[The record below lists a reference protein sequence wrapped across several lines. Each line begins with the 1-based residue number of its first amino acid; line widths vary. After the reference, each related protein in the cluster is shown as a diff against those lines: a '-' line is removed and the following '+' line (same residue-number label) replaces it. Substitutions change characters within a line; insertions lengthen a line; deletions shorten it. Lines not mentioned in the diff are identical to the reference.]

1 VLGLAATAFSP
12 FLHEAIVRLGLLVPF
27 EQVPPLLRFFTGVS
41 VGVETVRRLT
51 EQAGHALVT
60 MEEAEYAQLQ
70 QELPPPPDGPV
81 VQQLSADGAM
91 VPLLHGEW
99 AEVRTLV
106 IGELT
111 PDEQHDPHATNL
123 SYFSR
128 LADAATFIDRATL
141 ATHRAGTERAEV
153 VCAVMDGADWL
164 QRLVDLH
171 RSDAVRILDFPH
183 AAEHLSHV
191 AQAVFG
197 PGTEAAT
204 TWLETHCTTLKTGN
218 PDEVLAAIRSLPAV
232 GDAVAVRDRVL
243 AYLEGRRD
251 QIRYAHFRQRGFP
264 IGSGAVESANKL
276 VVEARLKG
284 SGMHWARGNVSPMVA
299 LRATYCSGAWDER
312 WQAMRAHMQ
321 TARTKHRYK
330 SLIPTPPAVA
340 DPPLD
345 RVEPPPT
352 SPRPAEPPKVIAG
365 RPTEHHP
372 WEHPYNPV
380 LAARARE
387 CS

>member
-1 VLGLAATAFSP
+1 
-12 FLHEAIVRLGLLVPF
+12 
-27 EQVPPLLRFFTGVS
+27 
-41 VGVETVRRLT
+41 
-51 EQAGHALVT
+51 
-60 MEEAEYAQLQ
+60 
-70 QELPPPPDGPV
+70 
-81 VQQLSADGAM
+81 M

-111 PDEQHDPHATNL
+111 PDEQHEPHATNL

-128 LADAATFIDRATL
+128 LTDAATFTDLATV
-141 ATHRAGTERAEV
+141 ATHRAGTERAGV

-171 RSDAVRILDFPH
+171 RPDAVRILDFPH
-183 AAEHLSHV
+183 AAEYLSRA

-204 TWLETHCTTLKTGN
+204 TWLEAHCATLKTGN
-218 PDEVLAAIRSLPAV
+218 PDEVLAAIRSLPAA

-243 AYLEGRRD
+243 AYLESRRE
-251 QIRYAHFRQRGFP
+251 QIRYAEFQQQGYP

-284 SGMHWARGNVSPMVA
+284 SGMHWKRANVSPMVA
-299 LRATYCSGAWDER
+299 LRATYCSDTWNER
-312 WQAMRAHMQ
+312 WPAIRAHPR
-321 TARTKHRYK
+321 TARATRRCDQ
-330 SLIPTPPAVA
+330 SIPAPPVLP
-340 DPPLD
+340 DPPIEV
-345 RVEPPPT
+345 VEPPPAP
-352 SPRPAEPPKVIAG
+352 PRPVEPPKVIAG

-372 WEHPYNPV
+372 WKRAYDPV

-387 CS
+387 RS